1 MWHAKASGAYAR
13 DSVEA
18 YENAMEIYG
27 ILSAR
32 GWTVNAVCGVLGNMG
47 AESGYNPWRWQSD
60 SIGASTGSPWTNKGY
75 GLVQFTP
82 ASKYINNATDLT
94 GYGPNF
100 SDKTGLVTDGQ
111 AQMIY
116 VDEHADYYKTARYP
130 LTYEQFKSST
140 ENAGYLAKV
149 WLYNYERPADPA
161 STANARAEN
170 GDYWF
175 SVLDGSTPPPYP
187 GGTGAWMYGGVREW
201 YRRIMILR

>member
-18 YENAMEIYG
+18 YDNAMEIYG

-82 ASKYINNATDLT
+82 ASKYINNATGLT

-100 SDKTGLVTDGQ
+100 SDKVGLVTDGQ

-116 VDEHADYYKTARYP
+116 VDENADYYKTARYP
-130 LTYEQFKSST
+130 LTYEQFKTST
-140 ENAGYLAKV
+140 LNSGYLAKA
-149 WLYNYERPADPA
+149 WLYNYERPADPS
-161 STANARAEN
+161 STAESRAEN
-170 GDYWF
+170 GEYWF
-175 SVLDGSTPPPYP
+175 EVLDGSTPPPYP
-187 GGTGAWMYGGVREW
+187 TGVNSWLYGGVREW